1 MANIKDYIKK
11 IQDGTVSLEEQQQAL
26 AQVEQTIVAER
37 QKREEAIGKNVDMVI
52 AALRTIEDRL
62 NAKYQELLNTPAMVG
77 EQGPQGESG
86 KCTCSRKAIVIT
98 ENYTVLDDDYY
109 IGCRN
114 TKPIEVTLP
123 STPNDA
129 TELIIKFELGTPVVH
144 KETTIVTSDGSLIDG
159 STTRKVKAP
168 YRGIHILY
176 RAGGWFVISEI

>member
-1 MANIKDYIKK
+1 MEQYQNISPWSSPLFFSGGHTTTIIAGPPGPKGDQGPIGEQGIPGEQG
-11 IQDGTVSLEEQQQAL
+11 IQGEQG
-26 AQVEQTIVAER
+26 I
-37 QKREEAIGKNVDMVI
+37 
-52 AALRTIEDRL
+52 
-62 NAKYQELLNTPAMVG
+62 PG

-86 KCTCSRKAIVIT
+86 KCTCSRKAIGIT

-144 KETTIVTSDGSLIDG
+144 KEATIVTSDGSLIDG

-176 RAGGWFVISEI
+176 HAGEWFVISEI